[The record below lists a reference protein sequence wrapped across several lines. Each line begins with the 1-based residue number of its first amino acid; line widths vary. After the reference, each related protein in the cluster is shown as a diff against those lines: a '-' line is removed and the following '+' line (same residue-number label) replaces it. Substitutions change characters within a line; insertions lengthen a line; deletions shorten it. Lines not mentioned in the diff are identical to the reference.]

1 MLESSNINP
10 VQGAVGLIL
19 LQRQAELLGRAL
31 SIFNSDFN
39 RAAAQDLPR
48 V

>member
-10 VQGAVGLIL
+10 VAGAVGLIV
-19 LQRQAELLGRAL
+19 LQRQADMMSRAL
-31 SIFNSDFN
+31 SILNTDFN
-39 RAAAQDLPR
+39 RLATQEVPR